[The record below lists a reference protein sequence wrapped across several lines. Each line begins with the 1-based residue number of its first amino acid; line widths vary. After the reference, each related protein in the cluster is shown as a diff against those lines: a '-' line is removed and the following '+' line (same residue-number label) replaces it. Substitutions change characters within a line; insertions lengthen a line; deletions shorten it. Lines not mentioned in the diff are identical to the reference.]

1 MNVTLSD
8 TGLDENYFLSFSTNG
23 YTHWHIFQ
31 QPEAH
36 GLSTAKISRAL
47 LKVS

>member
-36 GLSTAKISRAL
+36 GLQQKSQGHY
-47 LKVS
+47 